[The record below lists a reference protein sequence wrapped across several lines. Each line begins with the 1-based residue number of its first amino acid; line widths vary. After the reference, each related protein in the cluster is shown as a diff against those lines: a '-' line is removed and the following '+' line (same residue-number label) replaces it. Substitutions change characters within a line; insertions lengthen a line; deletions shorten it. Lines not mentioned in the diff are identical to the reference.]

1 MCLTSAGFDMDG
13 LRLADGNVVV
23 NLTTRILQAG
33 DADYMEKNGDLP
45 QGEKIDLGEAECVP
59 VPQMITCT
67 LDHVLFEM
75 HIDARPY
82 AQYGHPEGSLY
93 TVDGEDID
101 YSDDTEGFLKMSEEK
116 ILKPIAEIAAGRL
129 AS

>member
-1 MCLTSAGFDMDG
+1 MCLTSAGFDRQG

-23 NLTTRILQAG
+23 NLTSRIRPAG

-45 QGEKIDLGEAECVP
+45 QGEKVDLGDASCVQT
-59 VPQMITCT
+59 PQMITCA
-67 LDHVLFEM
+67 LDQVLFEM

-82 AQYGHPEGSLY
+82 AQYDHPEGSLY
-93 TVDGEDID
+93 TVDGEEID
-101 YSDDTEGFLKMSEEK
+101 YSDDTEGCLKMSEEK